1 MSNTFSPNKT
11 KIMTKINIFDG
22 NQTKMI
28 VNFSRLDKKLR
39 LRLHGQLKHWSL
51 GVSET
56 DKQTE
61 HATCIA
67 TGHAMRRDVV

>member
-28 VNFSRLDKKLR
+28 VNFSRLDKNY
-39 LRLHGQLKHWSL
+39 
-51 GVSET
+51 
-56 DKQTE
+56 D
-61 HATCIA
+61 
-67 TGHAMRRDVV
+67 